1 MEKQEEKESLEEK
14 AYNKALDFLS
24 FRPRTIAEM
33 RTFLRKHGFDKE
45 GQSVIARLS
54 GLGYLND
61 ASFARNWIIN
71 RAQNK
76 ILGKRRL
83 REELI
88 KKGIG
93 REIIDEELARNYD
106 ESQEFER
113 ALALAQKRLSR
124 FKNLEITI
132 ARRRLSQFLIRQ
144 GFPPS
149 TSWEVSSKLLPED
162 F

>member
-1 MEKQEEKESLEEK
+1 MEKQEEKKSLEEK

-33 RTFLRKHGFDKE
+33 RSYLKKCGFSDE
-45 GQSVIARLS
+45 AESVITRLND
-54 GLGYLND
+54 LGYLND
-61 ASFARNWIIN
+61 VSFARSWIID

-76 ILGKRRL
+76 NLGKRRL

-88 KKGIG
+88 KRGIS
-93 REIIDEELARNYD
+93 REIIDEEFAANYD
-106 ESQEFER
+106 ESQESER
-113 ALALAQKRLSR
+113 ALTLAKKRLPHLE
-124 FKNLEITI
+124 NLETTI

-144 GFPPS
+144 GFSPT
-149 TSWEVSSKLLPED
+149 TSWEVSQKLLPEE